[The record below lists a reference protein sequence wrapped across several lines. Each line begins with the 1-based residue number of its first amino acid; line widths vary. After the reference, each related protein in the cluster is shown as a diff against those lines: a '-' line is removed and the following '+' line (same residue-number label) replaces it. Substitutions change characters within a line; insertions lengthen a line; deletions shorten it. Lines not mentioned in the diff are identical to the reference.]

1 MTRFADW
8 ILNEENDF
16 MRDNLHF
23 TEETKQISEYFGINP
38 GTVAAID
45 PYLRGKKEGFS
56 KGKGVGFEKGKE
68 EGIAQANRNYRG
80 DVTISKAGRSTIGT
94 KSGILPTTPSTSKD
108 SGPRRLTKPIRSI
121 SSQAMAIAQSMGRR

>member
-1 MTRFADW
+1 MTRIANW
-8 ILNEENDF
+8 VLNEENDF

-23 TEETKQISEYFGINP
+23 TEEKKQICEYFGINP
-38 GTVAAID
+38 GTLVNIE
-45 PYLRGKKEGFS
+45 PFL

-108 SGPRRLTKPIRSI
+108 SGPRRLTKPMRSI
-121 SSQAMAIAQSMGRR
+121 SSRAMAIAQSMGRR

>member
-1 MTRFADW
+1 MTRIANW
-8 ILNEENDF
+8 VLNEENDF

-23 TEETKQISEYFGINP
+23 
-38 GTVAAID
+38 
-45 PYLRGKKEGFS
+45 